1 MAKNSTRNHNPP
13 HAHTHTH
20 ANGRVKNANVT
31 EVLREFALQT
41 TNSFPDRLRA
51 IDLLAELGNNGFAA
65 LSEIATKGNT
75 LIERMNAMDKLEQI
89 VRASK

>member
-1 MAKNSTRNHNPP
+1 LRADYSDEMAKKS
-13 HAHTHTH
+13 TH
-20 ANGRVKNANVT
+20 ANGHSKNTDVT
-31 EVLREFALQT
+31 AVLREFALHS

-51 IDLLAELGNNGFAA
+51 IDLLAELGNDGFAA

>member
-1 MAKNSTRNHNPP
+1 MPKNSP
-13 HAHTHTH
+13 HP
-20 ANGRVKNANVT
+20 NGHGKKANVT
-31 EVLREFALQT
+31 AVLREFALHS

-51 IDLLAELGNNGFAA
+51 IDLLAELGNEGFEA

-89 VRASK
+89 VRANK